1 MKIKWKS
8 PFLFFAAIARSIWM
22 WWTQGE
28 IFVSDYEANMRINA
42 CRSCLHLDDGG
53 QCELCTCFVST
64 KTLLV
69 SEECPVGRWPK
80 Q

>member
-1 MKIKWKS
+1 
-8 PFLFFAAIARSIWM
+8 M

-28 IFVSDYEANMRINA
+28 IFVSDYEADERLRI
-42 CRSCLHLDDGG
+42 CQSCHHLDECG

-69 SEECPVGRWPK
+69 SEECPAGRWPK